1 MEVSMHNQSMS
12 FTKTVQAPV
21 TELYKAFTNATYF
34 REWLCDIATVSPKE
48 NGRLYL
54 AWNSGY
60 YVSGEYI
67 SLEPDKKVVFNWR
80 GKNEPFATQV
90 IVSITA
96 EGDKAQLELLHSG
109 LGAGDDWE
117 KISKE
122 IEHGWESG
130 LENLVS
136 VLETGEDLRIT
147 QRPMLGIMVGEFN
160 DEVAKEIGVPSSKG
174 IRIDGVLDEM
184 GAKAAGLDKDDVM
197 VEVAGILVEDWASL
211 AVALEKFKAG
221 DQVEVMYYRGGE
233 KKSTSMTLSRRPL
246 PEIPATQYE
255 LADLVSKENAKIQD
269 KLDGLLANLK
279 ESEASYK
286 PDSKEWN
293 VKENIAHLLQGERYT
308 QMWILQLLGNQEQFS
323 DDWVGNLYPAV
334 ASTVAAYPSLP
345 DIREEYRRS
354 MAETVAL
361 LNHLP
366 DQFVA
371 KKGSFWRISTNL
383 LEGAS
388 HFDSHLEQMTKL
400 VEEAKQKEIQG

>member
-1 MEVSMHNQSMS
+1 MVNQSLS
-12 FTKTVQAPV
+12 FSKSIQTPIREV
-21 TELYKAFTNATYF
+21 YRAFTNATYL
-34 REWLCDIATVSPKE
+34 REWLCDIATVAPRE

-67 SLEPDKKVVFNWR
+67 SLDPDKKVLFNWL

-90 IVSITA
+90 SVSLTA
-96 EGDKAQLELLHSG
+96 KGEKTLIELLHSG
-109 LGAGDDWE
+109 LGSGTDWE

-122 IEHGWESG
+122 IKHGWESG

-160 DEVAKEIGVPSSKG
+160 EEVAKEIGVPSSKG

-197 VEVAGILVEDWASL
+197 VEVAGMNVEDWASL
-211 AVALEKFKAG
+211 AGALEKFKAG
-221 DQVEVMYYRGGE
+221 DQVEVAFYRGGV
-233 KKSTSMTLSRRPL
+233 KKSTSMTLSKRPL

-255 LADLVSKENAKIQD
+255 LADLVSKENANIQD
-269 KLDGLLANLK
+269 KLDRLLANLG

-286 PDSKEWN
+286 PDPKEWN
-293 VKENIAHLLQGERYT
+293 IKENIAHLIQGERYT
-308 QMWILQLLGNQEQFS
+308 QMWIEQLLGNQEHFS
-323 DDWVGNLYPAV
+323 DDWEGNQHPAV
-334 ASTVAAYPSLP
+334 AATAAAYPSLA

-371 KKGSFWRISTNL
+371 KKGRFWRISTNL
-383 LEGAS
+383 LEGTS
-388 HFDSHLEQMTKL
+388 HFDSHFEQMSKL
-400 VEEAKQKEIQG
+400 IEESRQKESLG